1 MMNTYKITFD
11 ASTLMFSGGI
21 AKVKA
26 DSIEEAMKKFSEAI
40 RKGKTSPDVEYN
52 FTYDNDI
59 CDDTFQLNKISICE
73 SDIYKDEQNEQTI
86 STQTQMQ
93 KENIMSKEKT
103 HSKEEFQLLRE
114 ELVKATEN
122 EWLWIKGSLDMATQR
137 MHEDNYDAYKEAINL
152 IDEEKY
158 EEFEEE
164 CSQMWKLLEDKP
176 AQKFVYNQ
184 DQRYHQISDF
194 TPALRIRDKEGAEL
208 DDLDDYRKEFTSLQG
223 VFAFRVVGSHKV
235 PRIVE
240 LLIEDDGHFY
250 HKTRFHVD
258 WLDSLIKAATE
269 TKQLIENYRINN
281 HKE

>member
-1 MMNTYKITFD
+1 MNTYKITFD

-21 AKVKA
+21 AKVRA

-40 RKGKTSPDVEYN
+40 CKGVKSPDVEYE

-59 CDDTFQLNKISICE
+59 CDDTFKLNKISICE
-73 SDIYKDEQNEQTI
+73 SDFYKEEQNEQTI
-86 STQTQMQ
+86 TTQTQ
-93 KENIMSKEKT
+93 KENIMSKENT
-103 HSKEEFQLLRE
+103 HSKEEYQLLRE
-114 ELVKATEN
+114 ELVKAAEN
-122 EWLWIKGSLDMATQR
+122 EWLWVKGSTAKYEQTVY
-137 MHEDNYDAYKEAINL
+137 EDNYDAYKEAIDL
-152 IDEEKY
+152 IDAERY
-158 EEFEEE
+158 EDFEEE

-176 AQKFVYNQ
+176 AQKFAYSQ
-184 DQRYHQISDF
+184 DQRYHQINNF

-208 DDLDDYRKEFTSLQG
+208 DDLDDYRKEFTSLQD

-235 PRIVE
+235 PRLVE
-240 LLIEDDGHFY
+240 LLVEDDGHFY

>member
-1 MMNTYKITFD
+1 MNTYKITFD
-11 ASTLMFSGGI
+11 ASTLMFSGGV

-26 DSIEEAMKKFSEAI
+26 DSIEEAIKKFSEAI
-40 RKGKTSPDVEYN
+40 RKGRTSPDVEYN

-59 CDDTFQLNKISICE
+59 CDDTFKLNKISICE
-73 SDIYKDEQNEQTI
+73 SDIYKVEQTEQTI
-86 STQTQMQ
+86 TTQTQLQ

-103 HSKEEFQLLRE
+103 HSKEEYQLLRE
-114 ELVKATEN
+114 ELVKAAEN
-122 EWLWIKGSLDMATQR
+122 EWMWVKGSTDKYEQTVY
-137 MHEDNYDAYKEAINL
+137 EDNYAAYKEAIDL
-152 IDEEKY
+152 IDEERC
-158 EEFEEE
+158 EDFEEAF
-164 CSQMWKLLEDKP
+164 SQMWQLLEDKP

-184 DQRYHQISDF
+184 DQRYHQISNF
-194 TPALRIRDKEGAEL
+194 NPALRIQDKEGAGP

-235 PRIVE
+235 PRLIE
-240 LLIEDDGHFY
+240 LLVEDDGHFY

>member
-21 AKVKA
+21 AKVRA
-26 DSIEEAMKKFSEAI
+26 NSVEEAMKKFSEAI
-40 RKGKTSPDVEYN
+40 RKGKTSPDVEYK

-59 CDDTFQLNKISICE
+59 CDDTFKLNKISICE
-73 SDIYKDEQNEQTI
+73 SDIYKDEQNQQTI
-86 STQTQMQ
+86 TTQTQ

-103 HSKEEFQLLRE
+103 HSKEEYQLLRE

-137 MHEDNYDAYKEAINL
+137 MHEDSYDAYKEAIDL
-152 IDEEKY
+152 IDEERY
-158 EEFEEE
+158 EDFEEA
-164 CSQMWKLLEDKP
+164 CSQMWQLLEDKP

-184 DQRYHQISDF
+184 DERYHQINNF
-194 TPALRIRDKEGAEL
+194 TPALRIQEKEGAEL
-208 DDLDDYRKEFTSLQG
+208 DDLNDYRKEFTSLQG

-240 LLIEDDGHFY
+240 LLLEDDGHFY
-250 HKTRFHVD
+250 HKTSFHVD

>member
-1 MMNTYKITFD
+1 MNTYKITFD
-11 ASTLMFSGGI
+11 ASTLMFSGGV

-40 RKGKTSPDVEYN
+40 RKGKTSPDVEYK

-59 CDDTFQLNKISICE
+59 CDDTFKLTKISICE
-73 SDIYKDEQNEQTI
+73 SDIHKDEQTEQTI
-86 STQTQMQ
+86 TTQTQ

-103 HSKEEFQLLRE
+103 HSKEEYQLLRA
-114 ELVKATEN
+114 ELVEAAEN
-122 EWLWIKGSLDMATQR
+122 EWLWIKGSLDTAAQKT
-137 MHEDNYDAYKEAINL
+137 HEDNYDAYKEAIDL
-152 IDEEKY
+152 IDAGRY

-176 AQKFVYNQ
+176 AQKFVYSQ
-184 DQRYHQISDF
+184 DQRYHQISNF
-194 TPALRIRDKEGAEL
+194 TPALRIQDKEGAEL

-235 PRIVE
+235 PYIVE
-240 LLIEDDGHFY
+240 LLLEDDGHFY
-250 HKTRFHVD
+250 QKTRFHVA

-269 TKQLIENYRINN
+269 TKQLIENYRSNN

>member
-1 MMNTYKITFD
+1 MNTYEIIFD
-11 ASTLMFSGGI
+11 ASTLMFSGGT

-26 DSIEEAMKKFSEAI
+26 DSVEEAMQKFSEAI

-59 CDDTFQLNKISICE
+59 CDDTFKLNKISICE
-73 SDIYKDEQNEQTI
+73 SDTYKDSQNEQTI
-86 STQTQMQ
+86 NTQTQ

-103 HSKEEFQLLRE
+103 HSKEEYQLLRE
-114 ELVKATEN
+114 ELVKAVEN

-137 MHEDNYDAYKEAINL
+137 MHEDNYDAYKEAIDF
-152 IDEEKY
+152 IDEERY
-158 EEFEEE
+158 EDFEEA
-164 CSQMWKLLEDKP
+164 CSQMWHLLEDKP
-176 AQKFVYNQ
+176 DQKFVYSQ
-184 DQRYHQISDF
+184 DQRYHQINNF
-194 TPALRIRDKEGAEL
+194 TPALRIQDKEGAEL
-208 DDLDDYRKEFTSLQG
+208 DDLDDYRKEFTSLQD

-240 LLIEDDGHFY
+240 LLVEDDGHFY

-281 HKE
+281 HKD

>member
-1 MMNTYKITFD
+1 MNTYEIIFD
-11 ASTLMFSGGI
+11 ASTLMFSGGN

-40 RKGKTSPDVEYN
+40 RKGKTSPDVEYE

-59 CDDTFQLNKISICE
+59 CDDTFKLNKISICKSE
-73 SDIYKDEQNEQTI
+73 DSQNEQTI
-86 STQTQMQ
+86 TTQTQ
-93 KENIMSKEKT
+93 KENIMGKEKT
-103 HSKEEFQLLRE
+103 HSKEAYQLLRE
-114 ELVKATEN
+114 ELVKAVEN
-122 EWLWIKGSLDMATQR
+122 EWMWIKGSLDMATQR
-137 MHEDNYDAYKEAINL
+137 MHEDNYDAYKEAIDL

-158 EEFEEE
+158 EDFEEA
-164 CSQMWKLLEDKP
+164 CSQMWQLLEDKP
-176 AQKFVYNQ
+176 AQKFVYSQ
-184 DQRYHQISDF
+184 EERYHQINNF
-194 TPALRIRDKEGAEL
+194 TPALRIRDKEGVEL
-208 DDLDDYRKEFTSLQG
+208 DDLDDYRKEFTSLRD

-240 LLIEDDGHFY
+240 LLVEDDGHFY

-281 HKE
+281 HKD

>member
-1 MMNTYKITFD
+1 MNTYKIIFD

-26 DSIEEAMKKFSEAI
+26 ESIEEAMKKFSEVI
-40 RKGKTSPDVEYN
+40 CKEKTSPDVEYN

-59 CDDTFQLNKISICE
+59 CEDTFKLNKISICE

-86 STQTQMQ
+86 TTQTQ
-93 KENIMSKEKT
+93 KENIMSNEKT
-103 HSKEEFQLLRE
+103 HSKEEYQLLRE
-114 ELVKATEN
+114 ELVKAAEN
-122 EWLWIKGSLDMATQR
+122 EWMWVKGSTDKYEQTVY
-137 MHEDNYDAYKEAINL
+137 EDNYDAYKEAIDL
-152 IDEEKY
+152 IDEERY
-158 EEFEEE
+158 EDFEEE
-164 CSQMWKLLEDKP
+164 CSQMWQLLEDKP

-194 TPALRIRDKEGAEL
+194 NPALRIQDKEGAEL

-240 LLIEDDGHFY
+240 LLLEDDGHFY

-269 TKQLIENYRINN
+269 TKQLIENYRVNN

>member
-1 MMNTYKITFD
+1 MNTYKITFD
-11 ASTLMFSGGI
+11 ATTLMFSGGI

-40 RKGKTSPDVEYN
+40 SKGKTSPDVEYE

-59 CDDTFQLNKISICE
+59 CDDTFKLNKISICE
-73 SDIYKDEQNEQTI
+73 SDIYKDEQNQQTI
-86 STQTQMQ
+86 TTQ
-93 KENIMSKEKT
+93 KENTMSKEKT
-103 HSKEEFQLLRE
+103 HSKEEYQLLRE
-114 ELVKATEN
+114 ELVKAVEN
-122 EWLWIKGSLDMATQR
+122 EWSWIKGSLDMATQR
-137 MHEDNYDAYKEAINL
+137 MHEDNYDAYKEAIDL
-152 IDEEKY
+152 IDEERY
-158 EEFEEE
+158 EDFEEE

-176 AQKFVYNQ
+176 AQKFVYSQ
-184 DQRYHQISDF
+184 DQRYHQINNF
-194 TPALRIRDKEGAEL
+194 TPALRIQDKEGAEL
-208 DDLDDYRKEFTSLQG
+208 DDLDDYRKEFTSLQD

-240 LLIEDDGHFY
+240 LLVEDDGHFY

-269 TKQLIENYRINN
+269 TKQLIENYCINN

>member
-1 MMNTYKITFD
+1 MNTYKITFD
-11 ASTLMFSGGI
+11 ASTLMFSGGT
-21 AKVKA
+21 AKVRA
-26 DSIEEAMKKFSEAI
+26 NSIEEAMKKFSEAI
-40 RKGKTSPDVEYN
+40 YKGKTSPDVEYK

-59 CDDTFQLNKISICE
+59 CDDTFKLNKISICE

-86 STQTQMQ
+86 TTQPQ
-93 KENIMSKEKT
+93 KENTMGKEKT
-103 HSKEEFQLLRE
+103 HSKEEYQLLRE
-114 ELVKATEN
+114 ELVKAAEN
-122 EWLWIKGSLDMATQR
+122 EWMWVKGSTDKYEQTVY
-137 MHEDNYDAYKEAINL
+137 EDNYHAYKEAIAL
-152 IDEEKY
+152 IDEERY
-158 EEFEEE
+158 EDFEEE

-176 AQKFVYNQ
+176 AQKFVYSQ
-184 DQRYHQISDF
+184 DQRYHQINNF

-208 DDLDDYRKEFTSLQG
+208 DDLDDYRKEFTSLQD

-240 LLIEDDGHFY
+240 LLVEDDGHFY

>member
-1 MMNTYKITFD
+1 MNTYKITFD
-11 ASTLMFSGGI
+11 ASTLMFSGGV

-26 DSIEEAMKKFSEAI
+26 DSVEEAMKKFSEAI
-40 RKGKTSPDVEYN
+40 HKGKTSPDVEYN

-59 CDDTFQLNKISICE
+59 CDDTFKLSKISICE
-73 SDIYKDEQNEQTI
+73 SDVYKDEQNQQTI
-86 STQTQMQ
+86 TTQTQ
-93 KENIMSKEKT
+93 KENTMSKEKT
-103 HSKEEFQLLRE
+103 HSKEEYQLLRE

-122 EWLWIKGSLDMATQR
+122 EWSWIKGSLDMATQR
-137 MHEDNYDAYKEAINL
+137 MHEDNYDAYKEAIDL
-152 IDEEKY
+152 IDEERY
-158 EEFEEE
+158 EDFEEA
-164 CSQMWKLLEDKP
+164 CSQMWQLLEDKL

-194 TPALRIRDKEGAEL
+194 NPALRIRDKEGAEL

-240 LLIEDDGHFY
+240 LLLEDDGHFY
-250 HKTRFHVD
+250 HKTSFHVD

>member
-1 MMNTYKITFD
+1 MKTYKITFD
-11 ASTLMFSGGI
+11 ASTLMFSGGT
-21 AKVKA
+21 AKVRA

-40 RKGKTSPDVEYN
+40 YKGKTSPDVEYN

-59 CDDTFQLNKISICE
+59 CDDTFKLNKISICE

-86 STQTQMQ
+86 ITQTQ
-93 KENIMSKEKT
+93 KENAMSNEKT
-103 HSKEEFQLLRE
+103 HSKEEYQLLRE
-114 ELVKATEN
+114 ELVKAVEN
-122 EWLWIKGSLDMATQR
+122 EWSWIKGSLDMATQR
-137 MHEDNYDAYKEAINL
+137 MHEDNYDAYKEAIDL
-152 IDEEKY
+152 IDEERY
-158 EEFEEE
+158 EDFEEA
-164 CSQMWKLLEDKP
+164 CSQMWQLLEDKP

-184 DQRYHQISDF
+184 DQRYHQINNF
-194 TPALRIRDKEGAEL
+194 TPALRIQDKEGAEL
-208 DDLDDYRKEFTSLQG
+208 DDLGDYRKEFTSLQG
-223 VFAFRVVGSHKV
+223 FFALRVVGSHKV

>member
-1 MMNTYKITFD
+1 MKTYKITFD
-11 ASTLMFSGGI
+11 ASMLMFSGGI
-21 AKVKA
+21 AKVRA
-26 DSIEEAMKKFSEAI
+26 DSVEEAMKKFSEVI
-40 RKGKTSPDVEYN
+40 CKGKTSPDVEYK

-59 CDDTFQLNKISICE
+59 CDDTFKLNKISICE

-86 STQTQMQ
+86 TTQTQ
-93 KENIMSKEKT
+93 KENAMSNEKT
-103 HSKEEFQLLRE
+103 HSKEEYQLLRE
-114 ELVKATEN
+114 ELVKAAEN

-152 IDEEKY
+152 IDEERY
-158 EEFEEE
+158 EDFEEA
-164 CSQMWKLLEDKP
+164 CSQMWQLLEDKP
-176 AQKFVYNQ
+176 AQKFRYNQ
-184 DQRYHQISDF
+184 DERYRQINDF
-194 TPALRIRDKEGAEL
+194 TPALRIQDKEGAEL
-208 DDLDDYRKEFTSLQG
+208 DDLGDYRKEFTSLQG

-240 LLIEDDGHFY
+240 LLLEDDGHFY